1 MLVIAGTREITSCTL
16 HVEKK
21 IVVVVVAEEKGSEN
35 RGKSKN
41 RRAAFPILFAL
52 ALHTHRRGAG
62 SAFRLSNA
70 VKKIFLK

>member
-1 MLVIAGTREITSCTL
+1 MYSTLLSGGIHRSLAADRSGRRIREIRRET
-16 HVEKK
+16 
-21 IVVVVVAEEKGSEN
+21 EEGKGSEN

-41 RRAAFPILFAL
+41 RCAAFPILFAL
-52 ALHTHRRGAG
+52 HTHRRG